1 MRSTLFLRGSGLPP
15 GASFVLDRSSAHDAR
30 ARFDSVKD
38 DVVESADDDAR
49 SDVSLEAA
57 LRSFAPTRT
66 INGKHRAET
75 ERGCVSS
82 GLSENAAR

>member
-30 ARFDSVKD
+30 ARVDSVKD
-38 DVVESADDDAR
+38 DVAENADDDAR
-49 SDVSLEAA
+49 PDVSLEAA
-57 LRSFAPTRT
+57 RRPFASMRT
-66 INGKHRAET
+66 INGKHRAEAET
-75 ERGCVSS
+75 GCVSS